1 MKTRVLTGLLIIA
14 VMTAIILVSNTVIYP
29 IAISILATI
38 AAYEVLKAINMKD
51 KYLVSV
57 PAYMISAVMPLLA
70 YVLCNILGKNETVFI
85 LVLAFVLFVYMMW
98 LFIVSV
104 FSRGAI
110 SYAAVSSAM
119 VTTIYVSACFSSLVI
134 LRYIDRIGLFCLG
147 MVLIGAWIS
156 DVCAYFTGMLFGKHK
171 LIPEVSPKKTVEG
184 AVGAV
189 VCTTLAMVL
198 YGLLVSVFTDLV
210 PNYIVLAVSGAV
222 LSVTGQVG
230 DLLASVI
237 KREHGVKDYGTLLP
251 GHGGIMDR
259 FDSVLAVSCVAMI
272 ISLIFTPFG

>member
-14 VMTAIILVSNTVIYP
+14 VMLAIVAVSNTVVYP
-29 IAISILATI
+29 IAISVLATI
-38 AAYEVLKAINMKD
+38 AAYEVLKAIAMKD
-51 KYLVSV
+51 KLLVAV
-57 PAYMISAVMPLLA
+57 PAYVITAVMPFLA
-70 YVLCNILGKNETVFI
+70 YVLCNILGKNESTFI
-85 LVLAFVLFVYMMW
+85 LVLAFVVFVYMMW
-98 LFIVSV
+98 LFIVAV
-104 FSRGAI
+104 FSRGAV
-110 SYAAVSSAM
+110 SFAAVSSAI
-119 VTTIYVSACFSSLVI
+119 VTTIYISACFSSLVI
-134 LRYIDRIGLFCLG
+134 LRYIDKIGLFCLG
-147 MVLIGAWIS
+147 MVLIGAWVS
-156 DVCAYFTGMLFGKHK
+156 DVCAYFTGVLFGKHK

-198 YGLLVSVFTDLV
+198 YGLIISVFTELV
-210 PNYIVLAVSGAV
+210 PNYLVLAVSGAV

-272 ISLIFTPFG
+272 ISLLFTPFG

>member
-14 VMTAIILVSNTVIYP
+14 VMLAIVAVSNTVVYP
-29 IAISILATI
+29 IAISVLATI
-38 AAYEVLKAINMKD
+38 AAYEVLKAIAMKD
-51 KYLVSV
+51 KLLVAV
-57 PAYMISAVMPLLA
+57 PAYVITAVMPFLA
-70 YVLCNILGKNETVFI
+70 YVLCNILGKNESMFI
-85 LVLAFVLFVYMMW
+85 LVLAFVVFVYMMW
-98 LFIVSV
+98 LFIVAV
-104 FSRGAI
+104 FSRGAV
-110 SYAAVSSAM
+110 SFAAVSSAI
-119 VTTIYVSACFSSLVI
+119 VTTIYISACFSSLVI
-134 LRYIDRIGLFCLG
+134 LRYIDKIGLFCLG
-147 MVLIGAWIS
+147 MVLIGAWVS
-156 DVCAYFTGMLFGKHK
+156 DVCAYFTGVRFGKHK

-198 YGLLVSVFTDLV
+198 YGLIISVFTELV
-210 PNYIVLAVSGAV
+210 PNYLVLAVSGAV

-272 ISLIFTPFG
+272 ISLLFTPFG